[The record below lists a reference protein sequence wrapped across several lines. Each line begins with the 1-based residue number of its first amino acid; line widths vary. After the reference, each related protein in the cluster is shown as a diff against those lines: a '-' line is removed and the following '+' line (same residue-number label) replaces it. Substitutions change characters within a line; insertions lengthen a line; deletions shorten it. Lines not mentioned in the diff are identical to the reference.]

1 MKTKVLSV
9 IGVVMMLV
17 FAACSGEKDY
27 VNVIP
32 ADVSLVASFD
42 LEQLV
47 ENCELSE
54 ADYDKL
60 KSEVGKA
67 VKDGMDA
74 RQTAVIDRIMADPLE
89 SGVDFRKKAYMF
101 AMPEAKEAAFL
112 FSVSDKDKLD
122 ALMNAMGESLEE
134 ADGCRYMMPGEKSV
148 MIYNESVLLFAGTT
162 AGTAEALKQKVFG
175 WMGGKGASYAATEE
189 FRKLE
194 AAEGEIAMV
203 TSLDIMPQQYKM
215 MGAMSLPQGVEL
227 KDIKNLVSLCFE
239 KGELVMD
246 IEALYLTD
254 AVRNMAEDQK
264 KVYGGKVT
272 DKFFGKFPADA
283 MAWLGL
289 NMNGKELYTYLLNN
303 PVVGPQLQQAGMPVD
318 AGKIMSAIDGE
329 IAFGM
334 WEEQGEPLFSF
345 YAEVNNDDFLSDLDA
360 FKFLFDKQHI
370 RFGIEDN
377 VFYLTNGREEEP
389 EKTLADAAWAEEA
402 EGKLVFGAM
411 NIRSYAALMSGLSP
425 NSAAV
430 ATAVADAFDYV
441 MMYGDDYDRSRL
453 VLAMKDKDTN
463 VLKQWIDLAKKMNG
477 LN

>member
-101 AMPEAKEAAFL
+101 AMPEAKEVAFL

-175 WMGGKGASYAATEE
+175 WISGKGASYAATGE

-194 AAEGEIAMV
+194 AAEGEIAIV
-203 TSLDIMPQQYKM
+203 TSLDIMPQEYKM
-215 MGAMSLPQGVEL
+215 VGAMGLPQGVEL

-254 AVRNMAEDQK
+254 AVRNMAESQK
-264 KVYGGKVT
+264 KLYSGKVT

-283 MAWLGL
+283 MVWLGL

-303 PVVGPQLQQAGMPVD
+303 PVVGSQLQQAGMPVD
-318 AGKIMSAIDGE
+318 AGKVMSAIDGE
-329 IAFGM
+329 IAFGA
-334 WEEQGEPLFSF
+334 WEEQGVPRFSI
-345 YAEVNNDDFLSDLDA
+345 YAEVNNDDFLSDLDI
-360 FKFLFDKQHI
+360 FKPLFDKQHI
-370 RFGIEDN
+370 RFGIEDK
-377 VFYLTNGREEEP
+377 VFYLTNSQGEEFEQ
-389 EKTLADAAWAEEA
+389 TLADAAWAEEA

>member
-101 AMPEAKEAAFL
+101 AMPEAKEVAFL

-175 WMGGKGASYAATEE
+175 WISGKGASYAATEE

-283 MAWLGL
+283 MVWLGL

-303 PVVGPQLQQAGMPVD
+303 PVVGSQLQQAGMPVD
-318 AGKIMSAIDGE
+318 AGKVMSAIDGE
-329 IAFGM
+329 IAFGA

-425 NSAAV
+425 NSAVV
-430 ATAVADAFDYV
+430 ATAVV
-441 MMYGDDYDRSRL
+441 MMYGDDYDHSRL
-453 VLAMKDKDTN
+453 VLAMKDKDAN

>member
-74 RQTAVIDRIMADPLE
+74 KQIAVIDRIMADLLE
-89 SGVDFRKKAYMF
+89 SGIDFRKKAYLF
-101 AMPEAKEAAFL
+101 AMPEAKEAGIL
-112 FSVSDKDKLD
+112 FAVSDKGKLD
-122 ALMNAMGESLEE
+122 ALMDAMDETLEE
-134 ADGCRYMMPGEKSV
+134 ADGCRYMMPDGKSV
-148 MIYNESVLLFAGTT
+148 LIYDESALLLAVASAETS
-162 AGTAEALKQKVFG
+162 EALRQKVFG

-283 MAWLGL
+283 MVWLGL

-389 EKTLADAAWAEEA
+389 EKTLADAAWADEA
-402 EGKLVFGAM
+402 DGRLAFGVM
-411 NIRSYAALMSGLSP
+411 NIRSYATLMSVLSP
-425 NSAAV
+425 DSVAV
-430 ATAVADAFDYV
+430 ATAMADAFDYV
-441 MMYGDDYDRSRL
+441 MMYSDGYDRSRL

>member
-74 RQTAVIDRIMADPLE
+74 RQTAVIDRIMADLLE
-89 SGVDFRKKAYMF
+89 SGIDFRKKAYLF
-101 AMPEAKEAAFL
+101 AMPEAKEVGIL
-112 FSVSDKDKLD
+112 FAVSDKGKLD
-122 ALMNAMGESLEE
+122 ALMDAMDETLEE

-148 MIYNESVLLFAGTT
+148 MIYNESVLLFAGST

-175 WMGGKGASYAATEE
+175 WISGKGASYAATGE

-194 AAEGEIAMV
+194 AAEGEIAIV
-203 TSLDIMPQQYKM
+203 TSLDIMPQEYKM
-215 MGAMSLPQGVEL
+215 VGAMGLPQGVEL

-246 IEALYLTD
+246 IEAFYLTD
-254 AVRNMAEDQK
+254 AVRNMAESQK
-264 KVYGGKVT
+264 KLYSGKVT

-283 MAWLGL
+283 MVWLGL

-303 PVVGPQLQQAGMPVD
+303 PVVGPQLQQVGMPVD
-318 AGKIMSAIDGE
+318 AGKIMSAINGE

-334 WEEQGEPLFSF
+334 WEEQGVPRFSI
-345 YAEVNNDDFLSDLDA
+345 YAEVNNDDFLSDLDI
-360 FKFLFDKQHI
+360 FKPLFDKQHI
-370 RFGIEDN
+370 RFGIEDK
-377 VFYLTNGREEEP
+377 VFYLTNSQGEEFEQ
-389 EKTLADAAWAEEA
+389 TLADAAWAEEA